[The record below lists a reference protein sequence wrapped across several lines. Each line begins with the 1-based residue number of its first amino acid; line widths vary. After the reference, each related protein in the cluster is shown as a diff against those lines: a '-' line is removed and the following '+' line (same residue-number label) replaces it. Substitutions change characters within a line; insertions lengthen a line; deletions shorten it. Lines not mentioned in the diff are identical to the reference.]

1 MNFFDSEDPI
11 IACST
16 SNISNAAISIVRLSG
31 FHDLSFL
38 EDCFSLDYKS
48 IKARFAHY
56 GSLHSKSNKLDDIVL
71 TYFKGPNSYNG
82 ENILELSV
90 HGNVLNVNRII
101 NFFINNKNFRRAYPG
116 EFSYRALRNKKLNVS
131 QVEGLD
137 LLLNANS
144 SFALEQ
150 GNSLLSGELK
160 SSYNNLYKNFINHK
174 SSLELSID
182 FLEDIGE
189 SESHRQLKDSFNSL
203 YESLLSLYNRS
214 LANSCNLVA
223 PDICLLGNPNSG
235 KSTFF
240 NSLLKFDRAIVSNI
254 QGTTRDF
261 IKENIL
267 INEVRYSLID
277 TAGIRNT
284 SDEIEHIGINKAL
297 SIFKDSFFKILLI
310 NPLNFSIDDFKFD
323 FNTIDCFVF
332 THRDLIKDESLISS
346 IKQKI
351 SSRFKSGSIEPDL
364 DGPIGAKNFGP
375 IEPVFFNLIAN
386 DPSEEEISSIEI
398 LVSEKFVNLSNTK
411 PILIDRHVDVL
422 RYIKLL
428 LDDYRVVLD
437 TESDISIISSEL
449 NIIGHCVSELIGII
463 SPEEVLNNIFDNF
476 CIGK

>member
-31 FHDLSFL
+31 FKDLKFL
-38 EDCFSLDYKS
+38 DNCFSIDYKC
-48 IKARFAHY
+48 IKTRFAHY
-56 GSLHSKSNKLDDIVL
+56 GSLRYNSKKLDDIVL

-101 NFFINNKNFRRAYPG
+101 DFFIHNKNFRRAYPG

-144 SFALEQ
+144 NFALEQ

-160 SSYNNLYKNFINHK
+160 SSYNKLYKNFINHK

-189 SESHRQLKDSFNSL
+189 GESHKQLKDSFNSF
-203 YESLLSLYNRS
+203 YDSLLSLYNRS
-214 LANSCNLVA
+214 LANSSNLVS

-267 INEVRYSLID
+267 INDVRYSLID
-277 TAGIRNT
+277 TAGIRDT

-332 THRDLIKDESLISS
+332 THKDLVDDESLIHS
-346 IKQKI
+346 IKEKI
-351 SSRFKSGSIEPDL
+351 CSRFKSGSIEP
-364 DGPIGAKNFGP
+364 
-375 IEPVFFNLIAN
+375 VFINLIAN
-386 DPSEEEISSIEI
+386 NPSEQKIKSIEN
-398 LVSEKFVNLSNTK
+398 LVTEKFINLSNTK
-411 PILIDRHVDVL
+411 PIVIDRHVDVL
-422 RYIKLL
+422 RQIKLL
-428 LDDYRVVLD
+428 LDDYKMILA